1 MTWCRS
7 WRLVVPLCGLVVAM
21 GCATPPAYVKPQSDL
36 PTAWQSELPWR
47 AASPNDLQPKGRW
60 WSVFA
65 DEQLN
70 RLEEQALSGNQ
81 TLAAASARLAQARAG
96 VGVSSAS
103 LFPQV
108 TLGGRVARQKISANR
123 PLTNYAVANLETTQ
137 SDFST
142 ALSASYEVDLAGRV
156 QSLVDGAVISAEQS
170 AADLENTKLVLG
182 ADLAFNYFNLQ
193 AVDADLDVL
202 SKSIA
207 LQRRFLTLATYRH
220 DLGATSGLEIA
231 QQQAQLDATL
241 AQVDLLKRQ
250 RAVFEHAIA
259 TLTGTP
265 APRFSL
271 PARALPTVFPNVPVG
286 VPSQVLESRPDVA
299 MAERAMAAAN
309 AQIGVAQAAFFPSV
323 TLGPTVGT
331 DSNQWESLFNAP
343 SLLWS
348 LGVSVTHT
356 LFDGGRTKSNVEFAK
371 AGYDV
376 ALANYRRTVLTAMQ
390 EVEDGISGLLALER
404 AHAQTLVAVQSAAH
418 LLQIATDRYE
428 GGIASYLEVV
438 SAQQAQINSER
449 QAAQLAGQRLVGSVF
464 LIKALGGAWQAPGV
478 ANY

>member
-1 MTWCRS
+1 VTWCRS

-81 TLAAASARLAQARAG
+81 TLAAASARLAQARAL
-96 VGVSSAS
+96 VGVNSAS

-137 SDFST
+137 NDFST

-182 ADLAFNYFNLQ
+182 ADLAINYFNLR

-202 SKSIA
+202 ARSIA

-220 DLGATSGLEIA
+220 DLGATSGLETA

-250 RAVFEHAIA
+250 RAAFEHAIA
-259 TLTGTP
+259 SLTGTP
-265 APRFSL
+265 APRFSIA
-271 PARALPTVFPNVPVG
+271 ARAG
-286 VPSQVLESRPDVA
+286 V
-299 MAERAMAAAN
+299 
-309 AQIGVAQAAFFPSV
+309 
-323 TLGPTVGT
+323 
-331 DSNQWESLFNAP
+331 
-343 SLLWS
+343 
-348 LGVSVTHT
+348 
-356 LFDGGRTKSNVEFAK
+356 
-371 AGYDV
+371 
-376 ALANYRRTVLTAMQ
+376 
-390 EVEDGISGLLALER
+390 
-404 AHAQTLVAVQSAAH
+404 
-418 LLQIATDRYE
+418 
-428 GGIASYLEVV
+428 
-438 SAQQAQINSER
+438 
-449 QAAQLAGQRLVGSVF
+449 
-464 LIKALGGAWQAPGV
+464 
-478 ANY
+478 

>member
-47 AASPNDLQPKGRW
+47 TAIPSDLQPKGRW

-137 SDFST
+137 NDFST

-182 ADLAFNYFNLQ
+182 ADLAINYFNLR

-202 SKSIA
+202 ARSIA

-220 DLGATSGLEIA
+220 DLGATSGLETA

-250 RAVFEHAIA
+250 RAAFEHAIA
-259 TLTGTP
+259 SLTGTP
-265 APRFSL
+265 APRFSIA
-271 PARALPTVFPNVPVG
+271 ARASAAVFPKVPVA
-286 VPSQVLESRPDVA
+286 VPSQVLEARPDVA

-309 AQIGVAQAAFFPSV
+309 AQIGVAQAAFYPSM

-331 DSNQWESLFNAP
+331 DSNQWDALFNAP

-356 LFDGGRTKSNVEFAK
+356 LFDAGRTKSGVEFAK
-371 AGYDV
+371 AGYEL
-376 ALANYRRTVLTAMQ
+376 ALANYRRTVLIAMQ

-404 AHAQTLVAVQSAAH
+404 AHEQTLVAVQSAAH

-428 GGIASYLEVV
+428 GGVASYLEVV
-438 SAQQAQINSER
+438 AAQQAQINSER

-464 LIKALGGAWQAPGV
+464 LIKALGGGWQAPSAV
-478 ANY
+478 D